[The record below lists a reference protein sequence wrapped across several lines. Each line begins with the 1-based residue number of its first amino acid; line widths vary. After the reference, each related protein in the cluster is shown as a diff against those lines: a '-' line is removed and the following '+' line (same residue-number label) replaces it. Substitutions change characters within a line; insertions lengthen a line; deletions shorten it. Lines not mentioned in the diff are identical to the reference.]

1 MSAPPQQY
9 HALVGLGGV
18 GQDEVQRLLRALAE
32 LDAVSVAGAWP
43 LVTAAGDTAYVVH
56 LVHESAGADAERVR
70 GALRI
75 AAAASGVAPEMVRD
89 VTGFAIDVGR

>member
-1 MSAPPQQY
+1 MAVPAQEY

-56 LVHESAGADAERVR
+56 LVHASPGADAAQVR

-75 AAAASGVAPEMVRD
+75 AGAATGVTPDIVRD